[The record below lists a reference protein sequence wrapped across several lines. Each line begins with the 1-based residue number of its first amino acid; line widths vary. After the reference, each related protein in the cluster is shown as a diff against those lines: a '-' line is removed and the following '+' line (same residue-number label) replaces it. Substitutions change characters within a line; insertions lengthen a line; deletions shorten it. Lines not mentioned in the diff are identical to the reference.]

1 MHKSIWYTK
10 GLCEYLSSK
19 GFKHFSTGHGVSD
32 DYKDG
37 AAFMFDMENRSFGL
51 MDFVSNESIEQASSL
66 RNEFIREGKIK
77 IIEKLK

>member
-1 MHKSIWYTK
+1 MNKSIWYTK

-19 GFKHFSTGHGVSD
+19 GFKHFATGHGMSD

-37 AAFMFDMENRSFGL
+37 LAFMFNTGKMSFGL

-66 RNEFIREGKIK
+66 KNEFIREGKIK
-77 IIEKLK
+77 IIEELK